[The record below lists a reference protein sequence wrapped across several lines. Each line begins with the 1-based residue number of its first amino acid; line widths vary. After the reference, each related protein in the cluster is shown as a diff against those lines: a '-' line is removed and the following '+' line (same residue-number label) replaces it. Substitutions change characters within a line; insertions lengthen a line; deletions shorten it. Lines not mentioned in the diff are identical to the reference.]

1 MADNKK
7 YYYLKLKE
15 DFFDSDEMLLLQGM
29 KDGYLYSDILMK
41 MYLRSLKNEGRLM
54 YKDYIPYS
62 LEMISTIT
70 RHQVGTVERAMK
82 IFEQLKLVEVLDNGA
97 IYMMDIQ
104 NFIGQSSTEAD
115 RQRKYYRRIQDEKK
129 LSGSQAPE
137 ALIPE
142 MQEPEQEKPPVEKPP
157 KPKKATVKKE
167 DTMQLYERLVPD
179 YALGGEIRE
188 KMREWCTYKIE
199 RKEGYK
205 EQGMKSLLRQV
216 EKKVAE
222 IREKMREWCTY
233 KIERKEGYKEQGMK
247 SLLRQVEKKVAEFGE
262 GRVCDLIEECMSN
275 NWKGIIWDK
284 MTQIPQ
290 RSAGDRIQNRVSE
303 VDNW

>member
-129 LSGSQAPE
+129 LSGSKVPE
-137 ALIPE
+137 ALIIYAMRVLALLYDMVPDGE
-142 MQEPEQEKPPVEKPP
+142 TELNCNWGDGVL
-157 KPKKATVKKE
+157 E
-167 DTMQLYERLVPD
+167 DTEAEYQRRWSMV
-179 YALGGEIRE
+179 
-188 KMREWCTYKIE
+188 
-199 RKEGYK
+199 
-205 EQGMKSLLRQV
+205 
-216 EKKVAE
+216 VAGKLKTE
-222 IREKMREWCTY
+222 AFLAWYFGCSEEEAKNMMPEP
-233 KIERKEGYKEQGMK
+233 
-247 SLLRQVEKKVAEFGE
+247 VARFPT
-262 GRVCDLIEECMSN
+262 EE
-275 NWKGIIWDK
+275 
-284 MTQIPQ
+284 
-290 RSAGDRIQNRVSE
+290 
-303 VDNW
+303 

>member
-1 MADNKK
+1 
-7 YYYLKLKE
+7 
-15 DFFDSDEMLLLQGM
+15 
-29 KDGYLYSDILMK
+29 MK

-129 LSGSQAPE
+129 LSGSQTPE

-142 MQEPEQEKPPVEKPP
+142 MQEPEQEKPP
-157 KPKKATVKKE
+157 
-167 DTMQLYERLVPD
+167 D
-179 YALGGEIRE
+179 YALGG
-188 KMREWCTYKIE
+188 
-199 RKEGYK
+199 
-205 EQGMKSLLRQV
+205 
-216 EKKVAE
+216 E

-284 MTQIPQ
+284 MMQIPQ

>member
-1 MADNKK
+1 MPELLSNE
-7 YYYLKLKE
+7 YPVQL
-15 DFFDSDEMLLLQGM
+15 SDTEQETYKRFKSEL
-29 KDGYLYSDILMK
+29 IL
-41 MYLRSLKNEGRLM
+41 
-54 YKDYIPYS
+54 
-62 LEMISTIT
+62 
-70 RHQVGTVERAMK
+70 
-82 IFEQLKLVEVLDNGA
+82 
-97 IYMMDIQ
+97 
-104 NFIGQSSTEAD
+104 
-115 RQRKYYRRIQDEKK
+115 
-129 LSGSQAPE
+129 
-137 ALIPE
+137 E
-142 MQEPEQEKPPVEKPP
+142 MQEPEQEKLPAEKPP

-179 YALGGEIRE
+179 YALGDEIRE
-188 KMREWCTYKIE
+188 KMC
-199 RKEGYK
+199 
-205 EQGMKSLLRQV
+205 
-216 EKKVAE
+216 
-222 IREKMREWCTY
+222 EWCTY

>member
-1 MADNKK
+1 MTGGGLVADNRK

-15 DFFDSDEMLLLQGM
+15 DFFDSDELKILESQ
-29 KDGYLYSDILMK
+29 KDGYLYSNILLK
-41 MYLRSLKNEGRLM
+41 LYLKSLSNAGRLM
-54 YKDYIPYS
+54 FRNVIPYTPEV
-62 LEMISTIT
+62 LATLT
-70 RHQVGTVERAMK
+70 GHQVGTVEKALDVFKRLGL
-82 IFEQLKLVEVLDNGA
+82 IEVLDNGA

-142 MQEPEQEKPPVEKPP
+142 MQEPEQEKPPAEKPP

-179 YALGGEIRE
+179 YALGG
-188 KMREWCTYKIE
+188 
-199 RKEGYK
+199 
-205 EQGMKSLLRQV
+205 
-216 EKKVAE
+216 E

-290 RSAGDRIQNRVSE
+290 RSAGERIQNRVSE

>member
-142 MQEPEQEKPPVEKPP
+142 MQEPEQ
-157 KPKKATVKKE
+157 
-167 DTMQLYERLVPD
+167 VPD
-179 YALGGEIRE
+179 YALGG
-188 KMREWCTYKIE
+188 
-199 RKEGYK
+199 
-205 EQGMKSLLRQV
+205 
-216 EKKVAE
+216 E

>member
-29 KDGYLYSDILMK
+29 KDGYLYSDILVK

-129 LSGSQAPE
+129 LSGSQTPE

-157 KPKKATVKKE
+157 KSKKATAKKE

-188 KMREWCTYKIE
+188 KMC
-199 RKEGYK
+199 
-205 EQGMKSLLRQV
+205 
-216 EKKVAE
+216 
-222 IREKMREWCTY
+222 EWCTY

-290 RSAGDRIQNRVSE
+290 RPAGDRIQNRVSE

>member
-41 MYLRSLKNEGRLM
+41 MYLRSLKNE
-54 YKDYIPYS
+54 
-62 LEMISTIT
+62 
-70 RHQVGTVERAMK
+70 GTVERAMK

-129 LSGSQAPE
+129 LSGSQTPE

-157 KPKKATVKKE
+157 KPKKATAKKE
-167 DTMQLYERLVPD
+167 DTMQIYERLVPD

-188 KMREWCTYKIE
+188 KMC
-199 RKEGYK
+199 
-205 EQGMKSLLRQV
+205 
-216 EKKVAE
+216 
-222 IREKMREWCTY
+222 EWCTY

-290 RSAGDRIQNRVSE
+290 RPAGDRIQNRVSE